1 MNGFN
6 ALIKAGMPISSR
18 TVLASL
24 MSLFGICLMPHP
36 AQAMGFG
43 QMETLAGTA
52 LLDARADAVLND
64 CGLPAAIAD
73 TADRKAP
80 RQTIRW
86 ADTDMKLSSMN
97 WDLLYTRQQKAS
109 NHGNGW
115 INPGSGSVKC
125 LPSDLSGLVLHA
137 KGDAGILTVRKRAD
151 NNGYITTYHVPD
163 DRFAAH
169 QVVGLTGNWKQG
181 MAASKIVERY
191 GEPDEIQKRT
201 NGTSRYL
208 YWVVARNNKAM
219 PVSVHAVEFEVKGAE
234 KSCTRYTVHTVG
246 VEFVQEK
253 FDELQRQWEKDYVL
267 D

>member
-6 ALIKAGMPISSR
+6 ALIKAGMPIRSR

-24 MSLFGICLMPHP
+24 MSLFWICLMPHN
-36 AQAMGFG
+36 AQAMRFD
-43 QMETLAGTA
+43 QMKMLAGTA
-52 LLDARADAVLND
+52 LLDARVDAVLRD
-64 CGLPAAIAD
+64 CGLPAVIAD
-73 TADRKAP
+73 TANGKAP

-86 ADTDMKLSSMN
+86 ADVDMKLSSMD
-97 WDLLYTRQQKAS
+97 WDLLYTRPQKAA

-115 INPGSGSVKC
+115 SNPDTGSVKC

-137 KGDAGILTVRKRAD
+137 KGNAGILTVTKRAD

-163 DRFAAH
+163 DGYAAH
-169 QVVGLTGNWKQG
+169 QVVGLSGNWKRRVS
-181 MAASKIVERY
+181 ASRIVERY
-191 GEPDEIQKRT
+191 GKPDETQEGK
-201 NGTSRYL
+201 NGTNHYL
-208 YWVVARNNKAM
+208 YWVIARNNKAM
-219 PVSVHAVEFEVKGAE
+219 PVSVHAVEFEVKGVE